1 MAPGG
6 KSCSVVGRRWWRA
19 DQSGGRSTI
28 QPRDQEEDG
37 LHSGEEEHWRWEEEE
52 ERGEEGRDGAV
63 SQTQARSS
71 KHQQQGKDIKAG
83 MIQLSPIET
92 RPSSSFVQVV
102 VEEAILYIEEL
113 QRQLKDRLE
122 ETLEEEERQHWEEME
137 GVVELDKVDKVDN
150 LEEEERDVER
160 VGRSQV

>member
-1 MAPGG
+1 M
-6 KSCSVVGRRWWRA
+6 
-19 DQSGGRSTI
+19 
-28 QPRDQEEDG
+28 
-37 LHSGEEEHWRWEEEE
+37 
-52 ERGEEGRDGAV
+52 
-63 SQTQARSS
+63 SS
-71 KHQQQGKDIKAG
+71 
-83 MIQLSPIET
+83 IEK

-137 GVVELDKVDKVDN
+137 GVVELDKVVDKVDKV
-150 LEEEERDVER
+150 EKEKRDVER

>member
-1 MAPGG
+1 M
-6 KSCSVVGRRWWRA
+6 
-19 DQSGGRSTI
+19 
-28 QPRDQEEDG
+28 
-37 LHSGEEEHWRWEEEE
+37 
-52 ERGEEGRDGAV
+52 
-63 SQTQARSS
+63 
-71 KHQQQGKDIKAG
+71 
-83 MIQLSPIET
+83 SPIEK

-122 ETLEEEERQHWEEME
+122 ETLEEEERQRWEEME
-137 GVVELDKVDKVDN
+137 GVVELDKVVDKVDKKDH

>member
-1 MAPGG
+1 M
-6 KSCSVVGRRWWRA
+6 KKK
-19 DQSGGRSTI
+19 T
-28 QPRDQEEDG
+28 
-37 LHSGEEEHWRWEEEE
+37 
-52 ERGEEGRDGAV
+52 
-63 SQTQARSS
+63 
-71 KHQQQGKDIKAG
+71 
-83 MIQLSPIET
+83 
-92 RPSSSFVQVV
+92 SSSFVQVV

>member
-1 MAPGG
+1 M
-6 KSCSVVGRRWWRA
+6 
-19 DQSGGRSTI
+19 
-28 QPRDQEEDG
+28 
-37 LHSGEEEHWRWEEEE
+37 
-52 ERGEEGRDGAV
+52 
-63 SQTQARSS
+63 
-71 KHQQQGKDIKAG
+71 
-83 MIQLSPIET
+83 SPIEK

-137 GVVELDKVDKVDN
+137 GVVELDKVVDKVDKV
-150 LEEEERDVER
+150 EKEKRDVER

>member
-1 MAPGG
+1 M
-6 KSCSVVGRRWWRA
+6 
-19 DQSGGRSTI
+19 
-28 QPRDQEEDG
+28 
-37 LHSGEEEHWRWEEEE
+37 
-52 ERGEEGRDGAV
+52 
-63 SQTQARSS
+63 
-71 KHQQQGKDIKAG
+71 
-83 MIQLSPIET
+83 SPIEK

-137 GVVELDKVDKVDN
+137 EVVELDKVVDKVDN

>member
-1 MAPGG
+1 M
-6 KSCSVVGRRWWRA
+6 
-19 DQSGGRSTI
+19 
-28 QPRDQEEDG
+28 
-37 LHSGEEEHWRWEEEE
+37 
-52 ERGEEGRDGAV
+52 
-63 SQTQARSS
+63 
-71 KHQQQGKDIKAG
+71 
-83 MIQLSPIET
+83 SPIEK

-137 GVVELDKVDKVDN
+137 EVVELDKVVDKADKV
-150 LEEEERDVER
+150 EKEKRDVER